1 MNHLLHIIIKSVS
14 CYHSVTSY
22 HSVLYQVK
30 EDRDEE
36 EEEDRSNTDN
46 SAPRK
51 KKKDKAP
58 LKEVTSKAPKLKIS
72 SNSLLKDERI
82 SNAFKF
88 EDAELKGTSLKTD
101 RPPQPS
107 GKRRKTDDKIK
118 IEIEPDRKFNKHK
131 LGFKKST
138 RYLGLKLSKTFL
150 FRIYQIIATQ

>member
-1 MNHLLHIIIKSVS
+1 MDQEVD
-14 CYHSVTSY
+14 
-22 HSVLYQVK
+22 Q
-30 EDRDEE
+30 DEE
-36 EEEDRSNTDN
+36 RSEKGNSENPAN

-58 LKEVTSKAPKLKIS
+58 VKEPVSKAPKLKIS

-88 EDAELKGTSLKTD
+88 EDSELKGTPPVKAD

-118 IEIEPDRKFNKHK
+118 IEIEPDRMKFNKQK
-131 LGFKKST
+131 LAFKKST
-138 RYLGLKLSKTFL
+138 RLV
-150 FRIYQIIATQ
+150 

>member
-1 MNHLLHIIIKSVS
+1 MALQ
-14 CYHSVTSY
+14 
-22 HSVLYQVK
+22 QVK
-30 EDRDEE
+30 EDRDED
-36 EEEDRSNTDN
+36 EEEDRSTTEN
-46 SAPRK
+46 SVPRK

-58 LKEVTSKAPKLKIS
+58 LKEAASKAPKLKIS
-72 SNSLLKDERI
+72 SNSLLKDERV

-118 IEIEPDRKFNKHK
+118 IEIEPDRKFSKHK

-138 RYLGLKLSKTFL
+138 RYFGY
-150 FRIYQIIATQ
+150 RI